1 MKKLLFLLIAFL
13 AWGTSAYS
21 QEFIKGMEIS
31 LYGDIKKDNNVDP
44 ETAPKTRSIIIQPAH
59 AYLYNKVISISF
71 EEVMP
76 AVTIKITKE
85 STDEIVYSQEY
96 ISPTTISVNLNLLDS
111 GTYYIEISSDNIS
124 LQGEFPL

>member
-31 LYGDIKKDNNVDP
+31 LYGDIKEDNNVDP
-44 ETAPKTRSIIIQPAH
+44 ETAPKTRNIIIQPAH

-76 AVTIKITKE
+76 AVTIKITKA
-85 STDEIVYSQEY
+85 STGEIIHSQEC
-96 ISPTTISVNLNLLDS
+96 ISSSTVSIDLNRVSV
-111 GTYYIEISSDNIS
+111 GTYRIEIATDNIC
-124 LQGEFPL
+124 LEGEFML

>member
-31 LYGDIKKDNNVDP
+31 LYGDIKEDNNVDP

-85 STDEIVYSQEY
+85 STDETVYSQEY